1 MPTKQVLIIGAGPY
15 GLACAAQ
22 AKYLGIDYAVL
33 GAPLEFWQHS
43 MPDGMFLRAGSTWH
57 IDPAGIYTLNRFLDS
72 KGLRPEQIDPLPA
85 GLFIEYVDWFVK
97 KLGLD
102 TIPSYVRR
110 LERCEGGF
118 DVFLDKGEMVTARNV
133 VATPGLSF
141 FRHHPADLV
150 SKLPPGRYTHTCTMV
165 NFEPLEGLHCLIIGG
180 GQSAFEW
187 AALMTEAGVAEV
199 HLSYRHDTPQFI
211 PSDWAW
217 VDPLMEMAAA
227 VRGWFRHLPAAERE
241 SIEKRFRIE
250 SRLKLEPWLAPRIR
264 KPSINLWPH
273 TSVESCKVSSNGKLS
288 VRLSGGTTV
297 AVDHII
303 LATGYRVNVQQVS
316 YLSSTS
322 ILPRLKTH
330 DGFPALDEDFQ
341 TSVPGLFLTGLAAT
355 RDFGP
360 FYGFVRG
367 CPTAARMIMERIRT
381 GLK

>member
-1 MPTKQVLIIGAGPY
+1 
-15 GLACAAQ
+15 
-22 AKYLGIDYAVL
+22 
-33 GAPLEFWQHS
+33 
-43 MPDGMFLRAGSTWH
+43 
-57 IDPAGIYTLNRFLDS
+57 
-72 KGLRPEQIDPLPA
+72 
-85 GLFIEYVDWFVK
+85 
-97 KLGLD
+97 
-102 TIPSYVRR
+102 
-110 LERCEGGF
+110 
-118 DVFLDKGEMVTARNV
+118 
-133 VATPGLSF
+133 
-141 FRHHPADLV
+141 
-150 SKLPPGRYTHTCTMV
+150 MV
-165 NFEPLEGLHCLIIGG
+165 NFEPLQGLHCLIIGG

-241 SIEKRFRIE
+241 SIEKRFWIE

-264 KPSINLWPH
+264 KPGINLWPH
-273 TSVESCKVSSNGKLS
+273 TSVEACKVSSNGKLS
-288 VRLSGGTTV
+288 VRLSGGATV

-303 LATGYRVNVQQVS
+303 LATGYRVNVQQVP

-367 CPTAARMIMERIRT
+367 CPSAARMIMERIHT